1 MAIIKKSEFNQMN
14 EQQLTEKVSEL
25 QKELMKLRAQIS
37 THTTLENPG
46 RVKSVRKMIARIYT
60 KLNQKK
66 SANVKKTPPKPA
78 VENQEKKKEQKTS
91 ESMAK
96 KKTKEVVKTK
106 K

>member
-1 MAIIKKSEFNQMN
+1 MS
-14 EQQLTEKVSEL
+14 EQQLTEKVGEL
-25 QKELMKLRAQIS
+25 QKELMKLRAQIA

-66 SANVKKTPPKPA
+66 SADVKKIQANP
-78 VENQEKKKEQKTS
+78 VEKQEKKKEQKKS
-91 ESMAK
+91 ESMVK

>member
-1 MAIIKKSEFNQMN
+1 MALIKKSEFNQMN
-14 EQQLTEKVSEL
+14 GQQLTEKLSEL
-25 QKELMKLRAQIS
+25 QKELMKLRAQIA

-66 SANVKKTPPKPA
+66 STDVKKIQ
-78 VENQEKKKEQKTS
+78 VGKKKEQKKS
-91 ESMAK
+91 GVIAK